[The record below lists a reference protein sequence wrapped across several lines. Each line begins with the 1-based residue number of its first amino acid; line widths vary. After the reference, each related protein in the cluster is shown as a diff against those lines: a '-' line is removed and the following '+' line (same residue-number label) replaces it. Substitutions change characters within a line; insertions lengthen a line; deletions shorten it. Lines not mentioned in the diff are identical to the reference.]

1 MCIKIQLLH
10 NICLLTSF
18 TEVSKYM
25 CIGVDDQGIYG
36 WRGADIKNIQS
47 FERDFKN
54 VKVVKLN

>member
-1 MCIKIQLLH
+1 
-10 NICLLTSF
+10 
-18 TEVSKYM
+18 M